1 MKRLS
6 SICISLTLLTSA
18 LVFVPASAQAASVS
32 ANCSKVKAQVLAYES
47 QEKAFAV
54 QYEPVN
60 GKWSWFFSSAHRND
74 YWLLQKKIVDFEV
87 TLFTYVLNH
96 MSCFTP
102 KQQTYAKYVYK
113 QWVEIQGFLK
123 AQPDW
128 INGFSFTPIVWD
140 SIYAKDLV
148 SPVP

>member
-6 SICISLTLLTSA
+6 VVGISLTLLISA
-18 LVFVPASAQAASVS
+18 LVLMPASAQAASVS
-32 ANCSKVKAQVLAYES
+32 ANCTTVKAQVLAYES
-47 QEKAFAV
+47 QEKGFAV
-54 QYEPVN
+54 QYAPVN
-60 GKWSWFFSSAHRND
+60 GKWSWFFSSAHLND

-87 TLFTYVLNH
+87 NLFTYDLNH
-96 MSCFTP
+96 MTCFTTQ
-102 KQQTYAKYVYK
+102 QQTYAKFVYK
-113 QWVEIQGFLK
+113 EWVAIQEFLK

-148 SPVP
+148 TPVP